1 MAQLVERLFEAYK
14 LLGVSADSPLD
25 EITRAYRKLAKK
37 FHPDSNPE
45 RQTYA
50 HEMMM
55 KINEAY
61 TLVKDSYG
69 CYQSETGRK
78 AGSEDRKTDTGVDRT
93 LWAWILRF
101 ERQREEQ
108 RVRQQQEMERKKKE
122 NEALKKF
129 WEKIIQQRQL
139 EIADQKTHE
148 TIKKYAF
155 ALVSEFYKKNYP
167 NILAVQRRYL
177 QNDFEEYID
186 KFKCYMKKIRT
197 LAGSSKSKGYRK
209 KSTAVYNFLKSFIL
223 DAVRDS
229 TSVMERRA
237 SAFESYGSATRDL
250 QKFLGSYFSGQTMK
264 KEELKEKFSQTLM
277 YFEDFLSSYQDSP
290 LIEYA
295 KGKIEIMEN
304 FFFAYMKE

>member
-25 EITRAYRKLAKK
+25 EITRAYRRLAKK

-45 RQTYA
+45 QQTYA

-61 TLVKDSYG
+61 SLVKDSYG
-69 CYQSETGRK
+69 YSRSENGRP
-78 AGSEDRKTDTGVDRT
+78 AGTAEWKTDAGVDRT

-108 RVRQQQEMERKKKE
+108 RLRQQQEIERKKKE
-122 NEALKKF
+122 DEALRKF

-139 EIADQKTHE
+139 EIADQKAYE

-155 ALVSEFYKKNYP
+155 ELLANFYEKNYQ
-167 NILAVQRRYL
+167 NILAVRRRYL
-177 QNDFEEYID
+177 DKDFEEYIE
-186 KFKCYMKKIRT
+186 KFKCYMKRIRS
-197 LAGSSKSKGYRK
+197 LAGSSQSKGYRK
-209 KSTAVYNFLKSFIL
+209 KSTALYRFLRSFIL
-223 DAVRDS
+223 DAVRDT
-229 TSVMERRA
+229 TSVTERRA

-250 QKFLGSYFSGQTMK
+250 QKFLGSYFSVQTMK
-264 KEELKEKFSQTLM
+264 KEELKEKFSQTLR
-277 YFEDFLSSYQDSP
+277 YFEEFLSSYPDSP

-304 FFFAYMKE
+304 FFFSYMKE